1 MTLYL
6 YRNTIDKRY
15 LDKKLGS
22 DYPNRELEHRL
33 GTLSC
38 NFFGD
43 VSYTDPVFEI
53 SYSPSYWH
61 ANYCWCD
68 DTERWYFINDV
79 TYSNNRM
86 YLHCHVDVLMTYRQ
100 WIRDKIVIASRNT
113 THNNH
118 YLQDDRFKAYSMPCS
133 FMKWFKHD
141 GSGSAFSMGTQ
152 EFVLCCVGD
161 VDQESDENEV
171 E

>member
-1 MTLYL
+1 MNLYL
-6 YRNTIDKRY
+6 YRNTKDKRY
-15 LDKKLGS
+15 LDKGIGS
-22 DYPNRELEHRL
+22 DNPSAEASARL
-33 GTLSC
+33 ATLPC

-53 SYSPSYWH
+53 SYSANWWH

-68 DTERWYFINDV
+68 DTERWYFINDI

-100 WIRDKIVIASRNT
+100 YLREQVVLSSRNT

-118 YLQDDRFKAYSMPCS
+118 YLQDDRFKSLAMPCS
-133 FMKWFKHD
+133 FMKWFTHD
-141 GSGSAFSMGTQ
+141 GTGSAFSMDIQ
-152 EFVLCCVGD
+152 EFLLCCVGD
-161 VDQESDENEV
+161 VDEEEESS
-171 E
+171 